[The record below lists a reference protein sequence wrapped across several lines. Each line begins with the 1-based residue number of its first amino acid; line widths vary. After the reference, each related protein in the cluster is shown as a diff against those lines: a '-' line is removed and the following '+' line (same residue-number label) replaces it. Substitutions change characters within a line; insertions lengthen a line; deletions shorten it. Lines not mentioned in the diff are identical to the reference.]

1 MAINLD
7 SRISKYCQGVDKY
20 IKYLNEKPDEYKKTP
35 NKIERKK
42 QLKAKKLIEEQ
53 LRKLNVDRRK
63 H

>member
-7 SRISKYCQGVDKY
+7 SKISKYCEGVDKY

-63 H
+63 Y